1 MVIQIR
7 IPQSIIN
14 TCNECGWNELKT
26 KEYFSRYMREVM
38 EDPYG
43 QFEQDFQVW
52 LEDLDEKEEVLIG
65 DDLTDENIALIE
77 SILEDT
83 KK

>member
-7 IPQSIIN
+7 IPQNIIN
-14 TCNECGWNELKT
+14 TCKECGWSELET

-43 QFEQDFQVW
+43 QFEHDFNWW
-52 LEDLDEKEEVLIG
+52 LEDLDEEEEES
-65 DDLTDENIALIE
+65 DEEYNSLTAKLYCPANNQ
-77 SILEDT
+77 
-83 KK
+83 

>member
-1 MVIQIR
+1 MVIQIK

-14 TCNECGWNELKT
+14 TCKECGWNELKT

-38 EDPYG
+38 EDSYR

-52 LEDLDEKEEVLIG
+52 LEDSEEEGLIG
-65 DDLTDENIALIE
+65 DNLTDENLELLE
-77 SILEDT
+77 SIS
-83 KK
+83 KQ